1 MSYALAGPLQAAIY
15 QMLAADSA
23 LDALVAGAIYDGLPA
38 GTIPETYVSLGTEVV
53 QDKSDQGGAGALHRF
68 TVSVI
73 SEAAGFSTPKAVAA
87 AVSDALEGVTPSL
100 SRGRVVGLWFEKA
113 VAKRTGSTGQGRQ
126 IDLIFRARVEDA

>member
-15 QMLAADSA
+15 QVLVADSA
-23 LDALVAGAIYDGLPA
+23 LDTLVAGAIYDGLPA
-38 GTIPETYVSLGTEVV
+38 GPIPETYVSLGAEEVRDSS
-53 QDKSDQGGAGALHRF
+53 DKSGAGALHRF

-73 SEAAGFSTPKAVAA
+73 SEAAGFATPKVVAA

-100 SRGRVVGLWFEKA
+100 SRGRLVGLWFEKA
-113 VAKRTGSTGQGRQ
+113 VAKRSGSTGQGRQ